1 MSEESEKKVDEV
13 ASALEKMT
21 NVYGCQSTLE
31 ALAKKM
37 TSMHRTLV
45 QSFISGFVVPFVREM
60 AKMHRNGMVDG
71 RDEESAAA
79 CLAMCESIEKRYDI
93 GEGDRLA
100 FPCI

>member
-1 MSEESEKKVDEV
+1 MSEESEKKVDEM
-13 ASALEKMT
+13 ASALEDMT
-21 NVYGCQSTLE
+21 NVYGCQATLE

-45 QSFISGFVVPFVREM
+45 QSFISGFVIPFVREM
-60 AKMHRNGMVDG
+60 AKMHRNGLVDG

-79 CLAMCESIEKRYDI
+79 CLAMCEAIEKRYDI
-93 GEGDRLA
+93 GEDDRLA